1 VDAYVYD
8 ICFIYIYIYIY
19 IYIHIY
25 ICIYIYIYIYNF
37 SAVVLAR
44 PNNNT
49 LFQYFDFEDLHSAHR
64 FITYMPMHHL
74 LLIALP
80 IHPPPPP
87 THPPNHLVTI
97 ACCCEYLYRWI
108 VRACSSILLLCVRME
123 LVGLDIQ
130 ANPASKRAKKKQSQ
144 NELPCLFSYSL
155 RTRVAPSLFLFIGV
169 VGI

>member
-1 VDAYVYD
+1 MY
-8 ICFIYIYIYIY
+8 
-19 IYIHIY
+19 
-25 ICIYIYIYIYNF
+25 IYIYIYIYNF

-108 VRACSSILLLCVRME
+108 VRACSIILLLCVRME
-123 LVGLDIQ
+123 LVGLDI
-130 ANPASKRAKKKQSQ
+130 
-144 NELPCLFSYSL
+144 
-155 RTRVAPSLFLFIGV
+155 
-169 VGI
+169 